1 MNKHTKTAIVIA
13 PFLIV
18 GGYIAADYYDQ
29 EQQKSKNLFELS
41 VQGQCNLLQKP
52 CLLSNNQLSLTL
64 SNSDGITKVKSSHRL
79 EQLTL
84 SMVASSHKE
93 NSYKM
98 RPLVDKKNWQA
109 KTVISDNLKKS
120 SKLKLRLV
128 ALINK
133 GYYYSEFYSW
143 EYE

>member
-1 MNKHTKTAIVIA
+1 MNKHTKIAIVVA

-29 EQQKSKNLFELS
+29 EQQKSKNLFQLS
-41 VQGQCNLLQKP
+41 VQGQCNLLHKP

-64 SNSDGITKVKSSHRL
+64 SNLNGLTSVKSSHSL
-79 EQLTL
+79 EQLTF
-84 SMVASSHKE
+84 SMVASNNKE
-93 NSYKM
+93 SSYKM
-98 RPLVDKKNWQA
+98 RPLADKKNWQA
-109 KTVISDNLKKS
+109 KTAISDNLKIT

-133 GYYYSEFYSW
+133 GFYYSEFYTW
-143 EYE
+143 EYK